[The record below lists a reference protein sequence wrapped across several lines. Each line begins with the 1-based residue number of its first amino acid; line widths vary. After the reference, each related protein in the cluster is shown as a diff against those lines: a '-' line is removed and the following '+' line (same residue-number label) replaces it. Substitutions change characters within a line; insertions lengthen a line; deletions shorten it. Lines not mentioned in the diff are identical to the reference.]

1 MNIRTYKPRRW
12 RVTRGQAAALATD
25 DALLLPMHGQLLDL
39 QALFDNRPVVMEI
52 GFGGGAAT
60 AQMAAAN
67 PAIGILAVDVHTAGI
82 GDLLARIRTRQLT
95 NVRVVKGDA
104 LLLAHTMLAAGALAG
119 IRLYF
124 PDPWPKTR
132 HHKRRLVTAANSALL
147 AAHTQP
153 NGFWHIATDW
163 APYTAQILN
172 VLSASPQW
180 VGGVIARPE
189 DRPFTRF
196 ENTALRAGRAITDLY
211 YLRTG

>member
-39 QALFDNRPVVMEI
+39 QALFDNRPVVLEI

-82 GDLLARIRTRQLT
+82 GDLLARIRSRQLT

-132 HHKRRLVTAANSALL
+132 HHKRRLVTAANSASACCAHAAKWLL
-147 AAHTQP
+147 AHRHRLGALHRPNFECAVRQP
-153 NGFWHIATDW
+153 AMGRRRDC
-163 APYTAQILN
+163 APR
-172 VLSASPQW
+172 
-180 VGGVIARPE
+180 RP
-189 DRPFTRF
+189 
-196 ENTALRAGRAITDLY
+196 ALHAL
-211 YLRTG
+211 